1 MEVTLQNWVIHQ
13 NGWSNYLKT
22 IFGKRQKKMLG
33 IMFLD
38 LKAEEGNLYD
48 KASVWW
54 LNVCWAMQK
63 LSDPKGTRISKPC
76 QVFPTTPSPYFF
88 ANISTNGFISG
99 THPPSKFFYPVWGKV
114 KISFSVFWALIVFS
128 LK

>member
-1 MEVTLQNWVIHQ
+1 MEETLQNWVIHQ

-48 KASVWW
+48 KASVW
-54 LNVCWAMQK
+54 
-63 LSDPKGTRISKPC
+63 
-76 QVFPTTPSPYFF
+76 
-88 ANISTNGFISG
+88 
-99 THPPSKFFYPVWGKV
+99 
-114 KISFSVFWALIVFS
+114 
-128 LK
+128 